1 MLGFGYIL
9 LSCALWALDSLIRYP
24 LTKQGVGAAS
34 IVFYEHL
41 ILSALFIVVFF
52 KSFKKI
58 WHAKTSHYFYFFIV
72 GGVGSAL
79 ATMSFTRAFYFLNPS
94 LVILLQKFQPVVA
107 ISLAHLVLKEKIRPA
122 FVFWASVCLVGA
134 LMVSYEDFAGILNS
148 KDFFSS
154 SLFKQKAMLGYALVG
169 ISVIGWGAATV
180 FGKKLSLEGYAN
192 QEIMAGRFL
201 MGLLFL
207 MPFAYNAPGTF
218 NHSIEVYGKVTLMV
232 LVSGLLAMFVY
243 YKGLKLISARATSLG
258 EMFFPFMAIIVN
270 WLFLGAK
277 LTPIQLAGGGILL
290 FGSLIIQWKKY

>member
-1 MLGFGYIL
+1 MLGFGFIL

-24 LTKQGVGAAS
+24 LTREGVPATS

-41 ILSALFIVVFF
+41 VLTILFSVVFF
-52 KSFKKI
+52 KSLKKI

-122 FVFWASVCLVGA
+122 FVFWASVCLLGA
-134 LMVSYEDFAGILNS
+134 LMVSYEDFATL
-148 KDFFSS
+148 FRSS
-154 SLFKQKAMLGYALVG
+154 NVLSSALFQQKAMLGYALVA

-180 FGKKLSLEGYAN
+180 FGKKLSLEGYDN
-192 QEIMAGRFL
+192 EEIMSGRFL
-201 MGLLFL
+201 MGLLVL
-207 MPFAYNAPGTF
+207 IPFAYNTPETF
-218 NHSIEVYGKVTLMV
+218 NHSVEVYGKVTLMV
-232 LVSGLLAMFVY
+232 LVSGMLAMFVY

-277 LTPIQLAGGGILL
+277 LTPIQLTGGAVLL
-290 FGSLIIQWKKY
+290 LGSLIIQWKKY